1 MDNSLDQLITE
12 WLGNCWHDFQ
22 EDVESPMTSLLN
34 IKCVKCG
41 VKDYEYDIE
50 TRTYF
55 PVNQNKNYTEN
66 IGLCYQDIVP
76 KLIDCD
82 CAISLNIDRECNMA
96 LLVRGVQ
103 GKLMSIRSAPQPTPS
118 MALCKAVERMIK

>member
-22 EDVESPMTSLLN
+22 EDVDSPMTSLLN

-76 KLIDCD
+76 KLVGEQCAVSIDVTPMG
-82 CAISLNIDRECNMA
+82 SLCLIFKGMVND
-96 LLVRGVQ
+96 Q
-103 GKLMSIRSAPQPTPS
+103 KLEELPS
-118 MALCKAVERMIK
+118 MALCKAVERMIKEEK